1 MVRALRDL
9 GFGRKTL
16 DSVMVHE
23 VDQVIDKFLEAENGI
38 VEIKSS
44 FNTAVLN
51 VLWQI
56 VASKKFDPDHP
67 GMLFIPRKEN

>member
-1 MVRALRDL
+1 MVWALRDL

-67 GMLFIPRKEN
+67 GMFTPRNKK